1 MLSFLFAKTIFTLQ
15 KYFRGTSALS
25 EIIYCTDRKKVSC
38 LAPMMGLSN
47 LEEKFEWKKE
57 YSSEKLP
64 IICESGFKLD
74 LI

>member
-1 MLSFLFAKTIFTLQ
+1 MELSK
-15 KYFRGTSALS
+15 
-25 EIIYCTDRKKVSC
+25 
-38 LAPMMGLSN
+38 